1 MERRLIIMRHAK
13 SSWNTDSPTDH
24 ARPLNGRGR
33 NDAPRIAQRLM
44 ELGWMPELV
53 VSSDSQRTTET
64 WVRMEAIFGEEIA
77 VEFTREFYGAGAD
90 EIAESSLEW
99 PDSVS
104 TVMVLGHNP
113 GWEYAV
119 AALSGEHTTMTTAN
133 AALLVGEGDDWHQAM
148 DGEWSLTDLLRPKE
162 L

>member
-1 MERRLIIMRHAK
+1 
-13 SSWNTDSPTDH
+13 
-24 ARPLNGRGR
+24 
-33 NDAPRIAQRLM
+33 
-44 ELGWMPELV
+44 MPELV
-53 VSSDSQRTTET
+53 VSSDSQRTRET
-64 WVRMEAIFGEEIA
+64 WARMEGIFREEIA
-77 VEFTREFYGAGAD
+77 VEFTREFYGAGTG

-99 PDSVS
+99 PDAVS

-119 AALSGEHTTMTTAN
+119 ATLSGVHTTMTTAN

-148 DGEWSLTDLLRPKE
+148 NGNWSLSDLLRPKE